1 MFWDKARVINIIGAK
16 AFGCYCTNSPRKV
29 IFRFFLVGVLQFPI
43 FLKGGNPLP
52 ITKGTVSL
60 KEDLFED
67 LRGRFPEKAEFH
79 KAK

>member
-1 MFWDKARVINIIGAK
+1 MPSHLVAIVQILPGRLFVDI
-16 AFGCYCTNSPRKV
+16 
-29 IFRFFLVGVLQFPI
+29 FLVGVLQFPI

-79 KAK
+79 KQNK